1 MKFLIL
7 LSKIIWKVSDN
18 MKTMINRIKNSEFLT
33 FNEVLRLKVAIVTIF
48 LFVFVT
54 LSIPLS
60 SYNDFTTDVNIL
72 IPIGFALLLA
82 LTMLLTLI
90 NLNRWA
96 MHFSIYIIIGL
107 TIFYVGGTDYF
118 YGYILF
124 FVTLTVI
131 IFYQDII
138 TYLLYGGGITI
149 YGIYYVMQNGS
160 TIVGINS
167 TGIEFSSLTYQII
180 LIGFYLV
187 FLIQFIVS
195 DNIYE
200 KMNNEWVKMNK
211 VLEKYQ
217 AFSLQYL
224 KEHLEDNE
232 IDPVYKSS
240 KFQQAVS
247 ELSVFINEFFEEDGK
262 KIAEVVEFYF
272 FLHDQEVDHIIKDK
286 ELPFETRKYAI
297 ELQKYLINS
306 RSELV
311 SILFDFAT
319 LFKGDKKF
327 QETRYEYSLEK
338 LFENKI
344 DKLLALSILYK
355 YLKTEVTQYDRWGKV
370 ARVLTHEEITE
381 LFVSKEFREFISF
394 EQVNFYLDNQELFE
408 KNL

>member
-1 MKFLIL
+1 
-7 LSKIIWKVSDN
+7 
-18 MKTMINRIKNSEFLT
+18 
-33 FNEVLRLKVAIVTIF
+33 
-48 LFVFVT
+48 
-54 LSIPLS
+54 
-60 SYNDFTTDVNIL
+60 
-72 IPIGFALLLA
+72 
-82 LTMLLTLI
+82 
-90 NLNRWA
+90 

-149 YGIYYVMQNGS
+149 YGIYYIMENGS

-167 TGIEFSSLTYQII
+167 TGVEFSSLTYQII

-187 FLIQFIVS
+187 FLIQFIIS

-232 IDPVYKSS
+232 IDPLYKNS
-240 KFQQAVS
+240 KFQQVVS
-247 ELSVFINEFFEEDGK
+247 ELSVFINEFFEEDGN

-272 FLHDQEVDHIIKDK
+272 FLHDQEIENIIGDK

-355 YLKTEVTQYDRWGKV
+355 YLKTEVTQYDKWGKV
-370 ARVLTHEEITE
+370 ARVLIHEEITE

-394 EQVNFYLDNQELFE
+394 EQVYFYLDNQELFE
-408 KNL
+408 KYL

>member
-1 MKFLIL
+1 
-7 LSKIIWKVSDN
+7 

-60 SYNDFTTDVNIL
+60 TYNNFAEEVNIL
-72 IPIGFALLLA
+72 IPIGFGLLLV
-82 LTMLLTLI
+82 LTLLLTLI

-107 TIFYVGGTDYF
+107 TVFYVGRTDYF

-149 YGIYYVMQNGS
+149 YGIYYIMENGG

-167 TGIEFSSLTYQII
+167 TGVEFSSLTYQII

-187 FLIQFIVS
+187 FLIQFIIS

-232 IDPVYKSS
+232 IDPLYKNS
-240 KFQQAVS
+240 KFQQVVS

-272 FLHDQEVDHIIKDK
+272 FLHDQEIENIVGDK

-355 YLKTEVTQYDRWGKV
+355 YLKTEVTQYDKWGKV

-381 LFVSKEFREFISF
+381 LLVSKEFREFISF

-408 KNL
+408 KYL

>member
-1 MKFLIL
+1 
-7 LSKIIWKVSDN
+7 

-60 SYNDFTTDVNIL
+60 TYNNFTDDVNIL
-72 IPIGFALLLA
+72 IPIGFGLLLA
-82 LTMLLTLI
+82 LTLLLTLI

-149 YGIYYVMQNGS
+149 YGIYYIMENGS

-167 TGIEFSSLTYQII
+167 TGVEFSSLTYQII

-187 FLIQFIVS
+187 FLIQFIIS

-232 IDPVYKSS
+232 IDPLYKNS
-240 KFQQAVS
+240 KFQQVVS
-247 ELSVFINEFFEEDGK
+247 ELSVFINEFFEEDGN

-272 FLHDQEVDHIIKDK
+272 FLHDQEIENIIGDK

-355 YLKTEVTQYDRWGKV
+355 YLKTEVTQYDKWGKV

-408 KNL
+408 KYL

>member
-1 MKFLIL
+1 MKYLIL
-7 LSKIIWKVSDN
+7 LLKTIWKVSDS
-18 MKTMINRIKNSEFLT
+18 MKSMINRIRNSEFLT
-33 FNEVLRLKVAIVTIF
+33 FNEVLRLKVGIVTIF
-48 LFVFVT
+48 LFIFVT

-60 SYNDFTTDVNIL
+60 SYNTFTKDVDIL
-72 IPIGFALLLA
+72 IPIGFALLLV
-82 LTMLLTLI
+82 LTMVLTLI

-96 MHFSIYIIIGL
+96 MHLSIYTIIGL
-107 TIFYVGGTDYF
+107 TIFYVGGTDHF
-118 YGYILF
+118 YGYMLF

-138 TYLLYGGGITI
+138 TYLIYGGGITI
-149 YGIYYVMQNGS
+149 YGVYYIAQNGQS
-160 TIVGINS
+160 IVGINS
-167 TGIEFSSLTYQII
+167 SGIEYSSLTYQAI
-180 LIGFYLV
+180 LIGFYIV

-200 KMNNEWVKMNK
+200 KMNNDWVKMNK

-217 AFSLQYL
+217 TFSLQYL
-224 KEHLEDNE
+224 KEHLEKNE
-232 IDPVYKSS
+232 IEPLYKNS
-240 KFQQAVS
+240 KFQQLVS
-247 ELSVFINEFFEEDGK
+247 ELSVFINEFFEEDGN

-272 FLHDQEVDHIIKDK
+272 FLHDQEINKIVEDK
-286 ELPFETRKYAI
+286 ELPLITRKYAV

-311 SILFDFAT
+311 SILFDFTT

-338 LFENKI
+338 LFNNKI
-344 DKLLALSILYK
+344 DKILALSILYK

-370 ARVLTHEEITE
+370 ARILTHEEITE
-381 LFVSKEFREFISF
+381 FLISKEFREFVSF

-408 KNL
+408 KYL

>member
-1 MKFLIL
+1 MKYLIL
-7 LSKIIWKVSDN
+7 SLKIIWKVSDS
-18 MKTMINRIKNSEFLT
+18 MKSMINRIRNSEFLT
-33 FNEVLRLKVAIVTIF
+33 FNEVLRLKVVIVTIF

-60 SYNDFTTDVNIL
+60 SYNTFTKDVDIL
-72 IPIGFALLLA
+72 IPIGFALLLV
-82 LTMLLTLI
+82 LTMVLTII

-96 MHFSIYIIIGL
+96 MHLSIYTIIGL
-107 TIFYVGGTDYF
+107 TIFYVGGTDHF

-138 TYLLYGGGITI
+138 TYLIYGGGITI
-149 YGIYYVMQNGS
+149 YGIYYIAQNGHS
-160 TIVGINS
+160 IVGINS
-167 TGIEFSSLTYQII
+167 SGVEYSSLTYQTI
-180 LIGFYLV
+180 LIGFYVV

-200 KMNNEWVKMNK
+200 KMNNDWVRMNK

-217 AFSLQYL
+217 TFILQYL
-224 KEHLEDNE
+224 KENLEQNE
-232 IDPVYKSS
+232 IEPLYKNS
-240 KFQQAVS
+240 KFQQLVS
-247 ELSVFINEFFEEDGK
+247 ELSVFINEFFEEDGN

-272 FLHDQEVDHIIKDK
+272 FLHDQEINKIVEDK
-286 ELPFETRKYAI
+286 ELPLITRKYAV

-311 SILFDFAT
+311 SILFDFTT

-327 QETRYEYSLEK
+327 QETRYEYNLEK
-338 LFENKI
+338 LFNNKI

-370 ARVLTHEEITE
+370 ARILTHEEITE
-381 LFVSKEFREFISF
+381 LLVSKEFREFISF

-408 KNL
+408 KHL